1 MRPGVLTAYRIA
13 SDLTAKAAFLLLT
26 VLAARRLSRDEFG
39 LFALGSAI
47 GWIAGVISDAGLQL
61 HVARTVARSDVGSS
75 GWIIRRWLTWR
86 VTAAFVALGL
96 AAAGVAVWTA
106 DSRAVVPLILLI
118 AVWLCNAVTEFL
130 NHLFRGLSRT
140 DVESTVTGVSRI
152 ATLGAGA
159 AALAWRPTLMSLA
172 VALLPVAAM
181 TLIVTAQVARR
192 LTIGRVDPIVTTQAR
207 RWREFAEQ
215 VAPIGAGIVLSA
227 LYFRIDVVLLERWQG
242 AAAVGS
248 YTAVFRLIEALR
260 LFPAAALAVALPAL
274 CQATTTRPMTRLAI
288 QWSAAALILS
298 AALWMAAGWL
308 IPFTYGRRFADAVPA
323 FRVLL
328 LAFPLMTLNYVL
340 TTQLVA
346 WDRHRAY
353 AVLCGAALIVNV
365 GVNARLIPVLSAAGA
380 AWATLWTEVFLTAGC
395 AWALS
400 GHRLQRLSGL
410 RGVTAS

>member
-1 MRPGVLTAYRIA
+1 
-13 SDLTAKAAFLLLT
+13 LT

-47 GWIAGVISDAGLQL
+47 GWLAGVMSDAGLQIHL
-61 HVARTVARSDVGSS
+61 ARSVARSDVGSS
-75 GWIIRRWLTWR
+75 GWIVRRWLTWR
-86 VTAAFVALGL
+86 AVAAVVALGV
-96 AAAGVAVWTA
+96 AGALVAVWSA
-106 DSRAVVPLILLI
+106 DGQVVLPLVLLI
-118 AVWLCNAVTEFL
+118 ATWLCSAMTEFL

-152 ATLGAGA
+152 ATLVAGAGA
-159 AALAWRPTLMSLA
+159 LAWHPTLMSLA
-172 VALLPVAAM
+172 LALLPVAAL
-181 TLIVTAQVARR
+181 TLFVTAKAAMR
-192 LTIGRVDPIVTTQAR
+192 LTRGCLNPISTNRTG
-207 RWREFAEQ
+207 RWREFAGQ

-227 LYFRIDVVLLERWQG
+227 LYFRIDVILLERWQG

-248 YTAVFRLIEALR
+248 YTAVFRMIEALR

-274 CQATTTRPMTRLAI
+274 CQATSTRPMTRLAV
-288 QWSAAALILS
+288 QWGGAALVLS
-298 AALWMAAGWL
+298 GMLWLTAGWL
-308 IPFTYGRRFADAVPA
+308 VPLTYGRRFADAVPA

-353 AVLCGAALIVNV
+353 AALCGVALVVNV
-365 GVNARLIPVLSAAGA
+365 AVNARLIPELSAAGA

-400 GHRLQRLSGL
+400 GHQVRRLSGL
-410 RGVTAS
+410 RGVAAS